1 MSGVRF
7 SIIVTSLVM
16 LALPA
21 QAQEHRVAV
30 RVEAVAGENAYLDAG
45 AERGIAAGDTLT
57 AYRSG
62 RLAGRLRVLSAT
74 ASRSVVAFVGEAF
87 PITRGERFDVILA
100 APQPATEEPVPDT
113 TAVPL
118 PGRRSIFEQPIPAP
132 LPSAARRD
140 PVRLTGRFQTGTT
153 VLWSSTAPL
162 DGSDAR
168 TRTFATPF
176 LGLRG
181 RVAGLPGDVRLN
193 VNGRLTY
200 RVRSDGDFDEP
211 ADLRLYQASA
221 EKDLGLVRVEAGRL
235 YNEYDRYSGY
245 LDGVIVHVG
254 SATAGGGATVG
265 VEPGRANAGF
275 SSDLPKYTVF
285 GHYRLNPKPLRIDL
299 RAVAGQILP
308 KNDALTARTF
318 LGFTHRTAGDGFSV
332 STDVL
337 VDRDPATGD
346 LAFSRFLARGTVEV
360 TDGLRLRARYQQRRP
375 YILFGDLQVLRDLS
389 ERVGGGVSYRLPGRA
404 LGGTVV
410 RADLSSASAG
420 DLPAS
425 LAYSG
430 GLFVPRLP
438 VGGLGLNAY
447 ASVWARDDRRSVYAS
462 AALSRSFGR
471 VYGSLGYRYQQT
483 PLLTESLVTH
493 GVEGALQVPLL
504 DGISATVQGSAQLGE
519 TISNVR
525 LYTGL
530 WWRL

>member
-7 SIIVTSLVM
+7 SIIVTSLVVF
-16 LALPA
+16 ALPA
-21 QAQEHRVAV
+21 QAQEHRVTV

-45 AERGIAAGDTLT
+45 TERGIAAGDTLA
-57 AYRSG
+57 AYRG
-62 RLAGRLRVLSAT
+62 DRLAGRLRTLSAT
-74 ASRSVVAFVGEAF
+74 ASRSVVTFVAEAF
-87 PITRGERFDVILA
+87 PITRGEQLDVVLA
-100 APQPATEEPVPDT
+100 APQPVAEEPALDT
-113 TAVPL
+113 TDVPL
-118 PGRRSIFEQPIPAP
+118 PDRRSIFEQPTPAP
-132 LPSAARRD
+132 LPSTSRRD

-153 VLWSSTAPL
+153 VLRSSTSPL
-162 DGSDAR
+162 DGGDAR

-176 LGLRG
+176 VGLRG
-181 RVAGLPGDVRLN
+181 RVTGLPGDLRLN

-200 RVRSDGDFDEP
+200 RYRSDGDFDRP
-211 ADLRLYQASA
+211 ADLRLYQTSA
-221 EKDLGLVRVEAGRL
+221 EKDLGLVRIEAGRL

-245 LDGVIVHVG
+245 LDGVMVHVG
-254 SATAGGGATVG
+254 SAAAGGGATVG
-265 VEPGRANAGF
+265 VEPDRANAGF

-285 GHYRLNPKPLRIDL
+285 GHYRLSPKPLRIEL
-299 RAVAGQILP
+299 RVVAGQILP
-308 KNDALTARTF
+308 KNETLQARTF
-318 LGFTHRTAGDGFSV
+318 LGFTHRTSGDGFSL

-337 VDRDPATGD
+337 VDEDPATGD
-346 LAFSRFLARGTVEV
+346 LAFSRLLARGTVEV

-375 YILFGDLQVLRDLS
+375 YILFGDLQVLRGLS
-389 ERVGGGVSYRLPGRA
+389 ERVGGGLSYRLPGRV

-420 DLPAS
+420 DLPES
-425 LAYSG
+425 LTYSG

-438 VGGLGLNAY
+438 IGGLGLNAY
-447 ASVWARDDRRSVYAS
+447 VSVWTRDDRESVYAS

-483 PLLTESLVTH
+483 PLLNESLVTH
-493 GVEGALQVPLL
+493 GVEGTLQVPLL
-504 DGISATVQGSAQLGE
+504 NGVSATVQGSAQFGE